1 MPTLSKTGQLKDIEG
16 RHKSLLRL
24 VELSVTLNSTLD
36 LDELLQLITTT
47 ATELLECEGASI
59 LLYDEKNPRLY
70 FAAVTGADPAQ
81 LAEIPVPI
89 DSSLAG
95 AIFRTNQ
102 PLILNNAEQDP
113 RHYSLV
119 SDHVK
124 LKINSLLGVPMP
136 IKDRTMGVLEAVNKR
151 EGGFTDGD
159 VAVLSVIAAHAAIAI
174 NNARLLRATQQALE
188 KVKVTNQIKSNF
200 LALASHELRT
210 PLGIII
216 GYATF
221 LQTGSRE
228 ESKTDHANH
237 VLGAAAQMRSLLDQ
251 MNNLTLLQSDEMEM
265 RQMKISIQ
273 DVLYFALDETKYSA
287 ARRDLQLVLA
297 FQEDPIFVNVD
308 TEKMTLAFVNLLNNA
323 IRFSPEG
330 SEIIIGVVKL
340 EKQVMVWVQ
349 DHGIGIPVDKLQ
361 KIFEEFYQIEPPNTR
376 HYGGLGIGLT
386 IAKGLIEAQ
395 DGNIWAESDGEGRGS
410 TFRVTF
416 RTVQG

>member
-1 MPTLSKTGQLKDIEG
+1 MPAPSKTGQLKNLEG
-16 RHKSLLRL
+16 RQKSLLRL

-36 LDELLQLITTT
+36 LDELLQLITAT
-47 ATELLECEGASI
+47 ATELLECEAASI

-70 FAAVTGADPAQ
+70 FAAATGSDPAQ

-89 DSSLAG
+89 DNSLAG
-95 AIFRTNQ
+95 TIFRTNQ
-102 PLILNNAEQDP
+102 PLVLNNAEQDP

-119 SDHVK
+119 SDHIK
-124 LKINSLLGVPMP
+124 FKINTLLGVPML

-151 EGGFTDGD
+151 EGSFTDGD
-159 VAVLSVIAAHAAIAI
+159 VAILSVTAAHAAIAI

-221 LQTGSRE
+221 LQDAARG
-228 ESKTDHANH
+228 ESSEHANQ

-265 RQMKISIQ
+265 RPVKISIQ
-273 DVLYFALDETKYSA
+273 DLLNFALDEIKYFA
-287 ARRDLQLVLA
+287 ARRDMELVLD
-297 FQEDPIFVNVD
+297 FQEDPIFVTAD
-308 TEKMTLAFVNLLNNA
+308 PEKTTLAFVNLLNNA

-330 SEIIIGVVKL
+330 SKITIGAL
-340 EKQVMVWVQ
+340 RQENQVMAWVQ
-349 DHGIGIPVDKLQ
+349 DQGIGIPIDKLQ

-395 DGNIWAESDGEGRGS
+395 GGKIWAESRGEKQGS
-410 TFRVTF
+410 TFKVLLQTA
-416 RTVQG
+416 QE